1 MKNMWVLHPSQ
12 TQSALEAWF
21 QAFFLLLDLYEVG
34 ESRFF

>member
-1 MKNMWVLHPSQ
+1 MKNMWVLRPSQ